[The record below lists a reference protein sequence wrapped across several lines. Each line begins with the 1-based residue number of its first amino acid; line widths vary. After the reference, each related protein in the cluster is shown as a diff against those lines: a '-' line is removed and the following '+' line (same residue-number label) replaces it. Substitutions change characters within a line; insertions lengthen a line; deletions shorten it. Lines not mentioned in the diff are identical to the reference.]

1 MDDIA
6 SATPLP
12 VRPAPQMPPATGHD
26 PAATARAF
34 ESVFAGQ
41 MAKIMMETVPTDGAF
56 SGGHGEEIFRGM
68 LAERMGDAIA
78 QHGGFGLAPAVM
90 GQIIR
95 MQGGKK

>member
-1 MDDIA
+1 MDDI
-6 SATPLP
+6 TPIPPP
-12 VRPAPQMPPATGHD
+12 VRTAPQLPPVRGGD

-41 MAKIMMETVPTDGAF
+41 MTKIMMETVPTDGSF
-56 SGGHGEEIFRGM
+56 SGGHGEEIFRGV

-78 QHGGFGLAPAVM
+78 AHGGLGLAPSVL
-90 GQIIR
+90 GQIIQ

>member
-1 MDDIA
+1 MDNVA
-6 SATPLP
+6 AVPP
-12 VRPAPQMPPATGHD
+12 MRPAPQLPPATGRD
-26 PAATARAF
+26 PASTARAF

-56 SGGHGEEIFRGM
+56 SGGHGEEIFRGV

-78 QHGGFGLAPAVM
+78 QHGGLGIAPAVL
-90 GQIIR
+90 GQIIQ

>member
-6 SATPLP
+6 SVPP
-12 VRPAPQMPPATGHD
+12 MRPAPQLPAATGRD
-26 PAATARAF
+26 PASTARAF

-56 SGGHGEEIFRGM
+56 SGGHGEEIFRGV

-78 QHGGFGLAPAVM
+78 QHGGLGIAPAVL
-90 GQIIR
+90 GQIIQ